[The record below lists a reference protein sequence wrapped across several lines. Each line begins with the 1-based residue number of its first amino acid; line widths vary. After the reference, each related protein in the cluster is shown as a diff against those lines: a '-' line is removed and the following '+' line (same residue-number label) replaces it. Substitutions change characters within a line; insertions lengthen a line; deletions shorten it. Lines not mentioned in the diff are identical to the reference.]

1 MELCCVYVEYS
12 DRDEIRDDCYAVYK
26 RGTVYTVSLLF
37 QFDYVTH
44 THTLSLREDVSC
56 FILRWS
62 KGSTSPHSRRASE
75 RESVHVSVRSC
86 IIVVLVS
93 VRVRTTVRRRSSCV
107 LYLRT
112 VV

>member
-1 MELCCVYVEYS
+1 MYS
-12 DRDEIRDDCYAVYK
+12 TQTEMIRDDCYVVYK
-26 RGTVYTVSLLF
+26 RGTAYTVSLLF
-37 QFDYVTH
+37 QFDYVNSHTY
-44 THTLSLREDVSC
+44 THTLSTREDVSC

-62 KGSTSPHSRRASE
+62 KGSTSPYSRRASE
-75 RESVHVSVRSC
+75 RASVHVSVRSC